1 MCFYSGTC
9 GFKSPNH
16 AQGPFSAIVS
26 LASVG
31 LTLYIRSSTITHFE
45 STHATRVETSTD
57 FATRVPNIHY
67 LTGNS
72 LIKKLC
78 GPPKGIND
86 RLMTLRI
93 PLVSKKHATIIS
105 AYAPTMT
112 NSDDVKDKFY
122 EDLDNLLKSVP
133 SQDKLLLLGDFNAR
147 VGSDY
152 KTWEGVLGKNGVGNS
167 NSNGLQL
174 LRTCTEHKLLITNT
188 VFRLPLRNRTSWM
201 HPRSKHWHLID
212 YLITRAKDNH
222 DVRVTKAMCGADC
235 WTDHRLIIS
244 KLKFRIQ
251 PPRRP
256 QGKKASKRLNTNK
269 LLLES
274 VSQKLSE
281 DLDSKLTG
289 VTFNNTDLN
298 ENWSAL
304 RDVVYQTSLEHLG
317 PTQRKHQD
325 WFDEN
330 NGEIQD
336 LLEKKHYLHKTF
348 LNDPSSQSKRDAY
361 KAVRRTVQAKLR
373 KMKDTWYSRRAEEIQ
388 SYAESN
394 NSRCFYNALKTIYG
408 PQSSGSSPVLSADG
422 STLYTD
428 KDKILKRW
436 AEHFNNVLNRPS
448 SINEAAIARLP
459 QAVPNMT
466 LVNTISEDEVLK
478 ATNRLLNGKAPGAD
492 AIPGEIFKK
501 GGPKL
506 ITKLTELF
514 NIMLHQESIPQ
525 EFKDASLVHLYK
537 RKGNRRCCDNHRGI
551 SLLAIAGKILARV
564 LLNRLLNHLEQDLLP
579 ESQCGFREGR
589 GTIDMIFAARQLQE
603 KCQEQHRDLYTTFID
618 LTKAFDTVSRAGLW
632 KIMAKFGCPDKFT
645 ALVRSFHDGMQVR
658 VQDDGESS
666 EPILVTNGVK
676 QGCVLAPTL
685 FSMMFS
691 AMLAEAF
698 RDNSDGI
705 SIRFRTDGK
714 LFNLR
719 RLHAKTKVK
728 MDRVRDL
735 LFADDCALNACS
747 EPEMQQS
754 MDKFSSAC
762 DAFGLT
768 ISTKKTEVMYQPAP
782 NKDYTVPTINV
793 NGEALKT
800 VNKFTY
806 LGSTLSRNVRID
818 DEVVLRIAK
827 ASAAFGNLREKVWER
842 EGLSTQT
849 KLKVYKAVI
858 LPSLLYSCETWTV
871 YSRHLKSL
879 NSFHLKCLRK
889 ILKIC
894 WQDKVPDTEVLHRA
908 DMTSIHTLI
917 SKNQL
922 RWSGHVVRMD
932 DNRLPKRV
940 FYGELATGKRTT
952 GGQYKRYKDTLKAS
966 LKNFNINPDT
976 WENLAAIRTAW
987 RSEIRRGATQHE
999 NIRIKKAE
1007 DKRAERKNRMYTES
1021 SIPNST
1027 DFVCHTCQRHF
1038 RARIGL
1044 ISHTRTHQPKN

>member
-1 MCFYSGTC
+1 M
-9 GFKSPNH
+9 
-16 AQGPFSAIVS
+16 
-26 LASVG
+26 
-31 LTLYIRSSTITHFE
+31 
-45 STHATRVETSTD
+45 
-57 FATRVPNIHY
+57 
-67 LTGNS
+67 
-72 LIKKLC
+72 
-78 GPPKGIND
+78 
-86 RLMTLRI
+86 
-93 PLVSKKHATIIS
+93 
-105 AYAPTMT
+105 
-112 NSDDVKDKFY
+112 
-122 EDLDNLLKSVP
+122 
-133 SQDKLLLLGDFNAR
+133 
-147 VGSDY
+147 
-152 KTWEGVLGKNGVGNS
+152 
-167 NSNGLQL
+167 
-174 LRTCTEHKLLITNT
+174 
-188 VFRLPLRNRTSWM
+188 
-201 HPRSKHWHLID
+201 
-212 YLITRAKDNH
+212 
-222 DVRVTKAMCGADC
+222 
-235 WTDHRLIIS
+235 
-244 KLKFRIQ
+244 
-251 PPRRP
+251 
-256 QGKKASKRLNTNK
+256 
-269 LLLES
+269 
-274 VSQKLSE
+274 SQKLSE

-336 LLEKKHYLHKTF
+336 LLEKKHHLHKTF

-632 KIMAKFGCPDKFT
+632 KIMAKFGCPDKFI

-728 MDRVRDL
+728 MDCVRDL

-932 DNRLPKRV
+932 DNRLPKRI

-1021 SIPNST
+1021 STPNST

>member
-1 MCFYSGTC
+1 M
-9 GFKSPNH
+9 
-16 AQGPFSAIVS
+16 
-26 LASVG
+26 
-31 LTLYIRSSTITHFE
+31 
-45 STHATRVETSTD
+45 
-57 FATRVPNIHY
+57 
-67 LTGNS
+67 
-72 LIKKLC
+72 
-78 GPPKGIND
+78 
-86 RLMTLRI
+86 
-93 PLVSKKHATIIS
+93 
-105 AYAPTMT
+105 
-112 NSDDVKDKFY
+112 
-122 EDLDNLLKSVP
+122 
-133 SQDKLLLLGDFNAR
+133 
-147 VGSDY
+147 
-152 KTWEGVLGKNGVGNS
+152 
-167 NSNGLQL
+167 
-174 LRTCTEHKLLITNT
+174 
-188 VFRLPLRNRTSWM
+188 
-201 HPRSKHWHLID
+201 
-212 YLITRAKDNH
+212 
-222 DVRVTKAMCGADC
+222 
-235 WTDHRLIIS
+235 
-244 KLKFRIQ
+244 
-251 PPRRP
+251 
-256 QGKKASKRLNTNK
+256 
-269 LLLES
+269 
-274 VSQKLSE
+274 
-281 DLDSKLTG
+281 
-289 VTFNNTDLN
+289 
-298 ENWSAL
+298 
-304 RDVVYQTSLEHLG
+304 
-317 PTQRKHQD
+317 
-325 WFDEN
+325 
-330 NGEIQD
+330 
-336 LLEKKHYLHKTF
+336 
-348 LNDPSSQSKRDAY
+348 
-361 KAVRRTVQAKLR
+361 RRTVQAKLR

-388 SYAESN
+388 SYAESK

-478 ATNRLLNGKAPGAD
+478 ATSRLLNGKAPGAD

-551 SLLAIAGKILARV
+551 SLLAISGKILARV

-589 GTIDMIFAARQLQE
+589 GTIDMIFATRQLQE

-632 KIMAKFGCPDKFT
+632 KIMAKFGCPDKFI
-645 ALVRSFHDGMQVR
+645 ALVCSFHDGMQVR

-676 QGCVLAPTL
+676 QGYVLAPTL

-728 MDRVRDL
+728 MDCVRDL

-768 ISTKKTEVMYQPAP
+768 ISTKKTEAMYQPAP

-932 DNRLPKRV
+932 DNRLPKRI

-976 WENLAAIRTAW
+976 WENLAAIRTSW
-987 RSEIRRGATQHE
+987 CSEIWRGATQHE

-1007 DKRAERKNRMYTES
+1007 DKRAERKNRMYTKS

-1027 DFVCHTCQRHF
+1027 DFVYHTCQRHF

>member
-1 MCFYSGTC
+1 M
-9 GFKSPNH
+9 
-16 AQGPFSAIVS
+16 I
-26 LASVG
+26 
-31 LTLYIRSSTITHFE
+31 
-45 STHATRVETSTD
+45 
-57 FATRVPNIHY
+57 
-67 LTGNS
+67 
-72 LIKKLC
+72 
-78 GPPKGIND
+78 
-86 RLMTLRI
+86 
-93 PLVSKKHATIIS
+93 
-105 AYAPTMT
+105 
-112 NSDDVKDKFY
+112 
-122 EDLDNLLKSVP
+122 
-133 SQDKLLLLGDFNAR
+133 
-147 VGSDY
+147 
-152 KTWEGVLGKNGVGNS
+152 
-167 NSNGLQL
+167 
-174 LRTCTEHKLLITNT
+174 
-188 VFRLPLRNRTSWM
+188 
-201 HPRSKHWHLID
+201 
-212 YLITRAKDNH
+212 
-222 DVRVTKAMCGADC
+222 
-235 WTDHRLIIS
+235 
-244 KLKFRIQ
+244 
-251 PPRRP
+251 
-256 QGKKASKRLNTNK
+256 
-269 LLLES
+269 
-274 VSQKLSE
+274 QKLSE

-336 LLEKKHYLHKTF
+336 PLEKKHHLHKTF

-478 ATNRLLNGKAPGAD
+478 ATNRLLNGKTPGGD

-551 SLLAIAGKILARV
+551 SLLAIAGKILAHV

-589 GTIDMIFAARQLQE
+589 GTIDMIFTARQLQE

-632 KIMAKFGCPDKFT
+632 KIMAKFGCPDKFI

-728 MDRVRDL
+728 MDCVRDL

-818 DEVVLRIAK
+818 DEVVLRIAN
-827 ASAAFGNLREKVWER
+827 ASAAFGNLREKV
-842 EGLSTQT
+842 
-849 KLKVYKAVI
+849 
-858 LPSLLYSCETWTV
+858 
-871 YSRHLKSL
+871 
-879 NSFHLKCLRK
+879 
-889 ILKIC
+889 
-894 WQDKVPDTEVLHRA
+894 
-908 DMTSIHTLI
+908 
-917 SKNQL
+917 
-922 RWSGHVVRMD
+922 
-932 DNRLPKRV
+932 
-940 FYGELATGKRTT
+940 
-952 GGQYKRYKDTLKAS
+952 
-966 LKNFNINPDT
+966 
-976 WENLAAIRTAW
+976 
-987 RSEIRRGATQHE
+987 
-999 NIRIKKAE
+999 
-1007 DKRAERKNRMYTES
+1007 
-1021 SIPNST
+1021 
-1027 DFVCHTCQRHF
+1027 
-1038 RARIGL
+1038 
-1044 ISHTRTHQPKN
+1044 